1 MSRFLLFAALTAL
14 VMTAASCTALAQ
26 PSQPPL
32 VVSEPIAVRDETSQ
46 DGVVRLKLGVWRRT
60 YEVPGEDVREIGRN
74 LNTLRINAGHG
85 EFAAQTKWD
94 LRWSVRYKEEGASCR
109 LQAAT
114 VEYYAV
120 VTLPALVSEAAL
132 SDADVARWYRF
143 ADALEAHEMS
153 HVEREIAG
161 AEALRQSLL
170 LLEPMP
176 DCQAMALRITE
187 LGEAAKVAIRL
198 SDDAFDAETGH
209 GALEGATFP

>member
-1 MSRFLLFAALTAL
+1 
-14 VMTAASCTALAQ
+14 
-26 PSQPPL
+26 
-32 VVSEPIAVRDETSQ
+32 
-46 DGVVRLKLGVWRRT
+46 
-60 YEVPGEDVREIGRN
+60 
-74 LNTLRINAGHG
+74 
-85 EFAAQTKWD
+85 
-94 LRWSVRYKEEGASCR
+94 
-109 LQAAT
+109 
-114 VEYYAV
+114 
-120 VTLPALVSEAAL
+120 
-132 SDADVARWYRF
+132 VARWYRF